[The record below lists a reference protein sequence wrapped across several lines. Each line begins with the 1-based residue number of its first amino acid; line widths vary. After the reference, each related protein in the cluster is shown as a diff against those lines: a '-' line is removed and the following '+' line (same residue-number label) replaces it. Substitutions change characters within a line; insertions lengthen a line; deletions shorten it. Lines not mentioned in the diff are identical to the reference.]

1 MRSLLRAVLA
11 LVLFALL
18 ACGVIGAIGALY
30 RPNTQIPAGFVGQSL
45 SLSGLPLRVYQRGKG
60 RDVLFIHGSPGSLE
74 DFTPLYGL
82 LASRLRLTAYDRP
95 GHGFSGDSGKY
106 SPTDNAAVAAALL
119 DKLDLQ
125 DVIVVGHSYG
135 GATALALAL
144 QKPERVS
151 GYVIL
156 DSAAYAPSRPPERI
170 YELLAV
176 PVLGLGCAS
185 LLGTFVAPM
194 KIRSGLA
201 QAYGRM
207 PPEDFVALRT
217 RLWATPKVSHAIA
230 LESLHARAALAAQ
243 SPRYPQITAKVAIV
257 AQAADPA
264 RKRGAERLHRELP
277 ASTLELL
284 SDTGHYIQFDR
295 PREVAATIR
304 RLAQL
309 EDDSP

>member
-1 MRSLLRAVLA
+1 MRLLFRTVLA

-18 ACGVIGAIGALY
+18 GCGVIAAIGALY
-30 RPNTQIPAGFVGQSL
+30 RPNTQIPAGFVGQTL

-60 RDVLFIHGSPGSLE
+60 RDVLLIHGSPGSLE
-74 DFTPLYGL
+74 DFSPLYGL
-82 LASRLRLTAYDRP
+82 LSSRLRLTAYDRP

-106 SPTDNAAVAAALL
+106 SPADNAAVAAALL

-156 DSAAYAPSRPPERI
+156 DSAVYAPARAPDRI

-185 LLGTFVAPM
+185 LLGAFVAPM
-194 KIRSGLA
+194 KIQSGLT
-201 QAYGRM
+201 QAYGRK

-217 RLWATPKVSHAIA
+217 RLWATPKVSNAVA
-230 LESLHARAALAAQ
+230 LESLHAREALAAQ
-243 SPRYPQITAKVAIV
+243 SPRYPQITAKVAIL
-257 AQAADPA
+257 AQAADSA
-264 RKRGAERLHRELP
+264 RKRGAERLHRELA

-284 SDTGHYIQFDR
+284 SDTGHYLQFDK
-295 PREVAATIR
+295 PRQVAAAIR

-309 EDDSP
+309 EEDSP